1 MTHAVFFLVTVSFRV
16 RRRLEEHPSPCVC
29 PAPSA
34 RRDWGRQVSRR
45 RVPPSAGRGG
55 RASACPALVAP
66 RPAPRPVLPLALST
80 VKAPFAFVNNNPMQS
95 FCNKQ
100 IQTIAPCIPQAQ
112 RQDPRKTPPA
122 TSNSP
127 EGPRGQGGIRQPV
140 LCHHMG
146 RLAPSDRGP
155 GRIY

>member
-1 MTHAVFFLVTVSFRV
+1 MFFLVTVSFRV
-16 RRRLEEHPSPCVC
+16 HRRLEEHPSPCVC

-34 RRDWGRQVSRR
+34 QRDWGRH
-45 RVPPSAGRGG
+45 AGRSRCPGG
-55 RASACPALVAP
+55 VCLPVRGVAP

-100 IQTIAPCIPQAQ
+100 IQTIAPCIPRAQ
-112 RQDPRKTPPA
+112 RQDLRKTPPA

-140 LCHHMG
+140 LCHTWGGWLPLIGG
-146 RLAPSDRGP
+146 RAAFIKGQA
-155 GRIY
+155 GI

>member
-1 MTHAVFFLVTVSFRV
+1 MRSI
-16 RRRLEEHPSPCVC
+16 
-29 PAPSA
+29 PAPA
-34 RRDWGRQVSRR
+34 FVLLLPHGETGGGMLAE
-45 RVPPSAGRGG
+45 AGVRAACASQCGAWG

-100 IQTIAPCIPQAQ
+100 IQTIAPCIPRAQ

-140 LCHHMG
+140 LCHTWGGWLPLIGG
-146 RLAPSDRGP
+146 RAAFIKGQA
-155 GRIY
+155 GI